1 MDGDQNLFA
10 IIYNPGPSFRPGHP
24 ELLQGHQHYIQTLRQ
39 ERKLIQGG
47 PFGDTAHGAPVI
59 QVKDE
64 AEARAV
70 ASADPAVKA
79 DVLQAVVLV
88 WNIVFGTHRGI

>member
-1 MDGDQNLFA
+1 
-10 IIYNPGPSFRPGHP
+10 
-24 ELLQGHQHYIQTLRQ
+24 
-39 ERKLIQGG
+39 
-47 PFGDTAHGAPVI
+47 VI